1 MRLFISIIALVYSL
15 SFSVFAAET
24 DTALTD
30 PNQTLKTLS
39 KQTFARLES
48 ERTKLAE
55 HPEYIKVIIN
65 EELLPY
71 FDYKYAAYSVVGANL
86 KNTTAEQRNNFVDAF
101 RTYLVNAYG
110 HILIKYDEQTI
121 TILDN
126 NNFKGKKIVNIPV
139 RMRDNNGQVTQL
151 SFKLRKNKK
160 NGEWK
165 VYDVI
170 AEGISM
176 LDTKRTE
183 FGSLIQKQG
192 IDEVIK
198 LLLEKNDEFE
208 S

>member
-1 MRLFISIIALVYSL
+1 MRIFISIIALLYSL
-15 SFSVFAAET
+15 SFAAFAA
-24 DTALTD
+24 DSDAGLTD

-48 ERTKLAE
+48 ERAKLAE
-55 HPEYIKVIIN
+55 QPEYIKVIIN

-71 FDYKYAAYSVVGANL
+71 FDYKYAAYSVVGTNL
-86 KNTTAEQRNNFVDAF
+86 KNTTAEQRENFVEAF
-101 RTYLVNAYG
+101 RTYLINAYG
-110 HILIKYDEQTI
+110 HILIKYDQQTL

-126 NNFKGKKIVNIPV
+126 NNFKDKKIVSIPV

-160 NGEWK
+160 TGEWK
-165 VYDVI
+165 VFDVI

-198 LLLEKNDEFE
+198 LLLEKNDEFT

>member
-1 MRLFISIIALVYSL
+1 MRLFISIIALLYTL
-15 SFSVFAAET
+15 SFSAFAADS
-24 DTALTD
+24 DTVLTD

-48 ERTKLAE
+48 ERSKLAE
-55 HPEYIKVIIN
+55 QPEYIKVIIN

-86 KNTTAEQRNNFVDAF
+86 KNTTAEQRENFVNAF

-126 NNFKGKKIVNIPV
+126 NNFKGKKIVSVPV

-160 NGEWK
+160 TGEWK
-165 VYDVI
+165 VFDVI

-183 FGSLIQKQG
+183 FGSLIQKKG